1 MELIDRQELNQLLD
15 SEGGPHVTLFLPPP
29 QRPMEAKEDGIR
41 ISNWTREAMSVLSEH
56 WMPEREAEG
65 FIQPLSALAT
75 DDVILGDRPHG
86 VAIYLSQNHFKLFRL
101 DQPIEPK
108 MVIDRVFHIRPM
120 LSVVEERL
128 SFSVLRISKK
138 AVSLFDV
145 FPKGVEEIK
154 LEGIAESFE
163 ASLSSVSADP
173 GSQTHSAAHGSGAIG
188 KQAAVFHGQG
198 GLPDAEK
205 AELTEYLRR
214 LDGAVCVALADRHN
228 WLVLAGVDYETAIYR
243 NLSNYP
249 RLAVESVSGNMDH
262 LSPQELAERAK
273 PIAAAENDAERNT
286 EAEEIRER
294 RHQPVATDA
303 EQVLKAAH
311 AGQIKTLF
319 VDHDAS
325 LTGSFYEDT
334 ATLKELRQEPTG
346 QPGDPCHDLIELAA
360 VQTLKHGGRVYS
372 VGPTEMPVDAKMV
385 AALRY

>member
-1 MELIDRQELNQLLD
+1 MELIDRQELNQLLE
-15 SEGGPHVTLFLPPP
+15 SEGGPHVTLFLPLPE
-29 QRPMEAKEDGIR
+29 RPMEAKEDGIR
-41 ISNWTREAMSVLSEH
+41 ISNWTREAISILNEH
-56 WMPEREAEG
+56 WMPEREAED
-65 FIQPLSALAT
+65 FIQPLAALA
-75 DDVILGDRPHG
+75 DDEVILGDRRHG
-86 VAIYLSQNHFKLFRL
+86 VAVYLSRDQFQLFRL
-101 DQPIEPK
+101 DQPIEQK
-108 MVIDRVFHIRPM
+108 MVIDRVFHIRPL
-120 LSVVEERL
+120 LSVLDDRL
-128 SFSVLRISKK
+128 SFAVLRISKK

-145 FPKGVEEIK
+145 LPKGVNEIK

-163 ASLSSVSADP
+163 DSLSGVSADR
-173 GSQTHSAAHGSGAIG
+173 GNQTHSAAYASGAAG

-214 LDGAVCVALADRHN
+214 LDGAVCVALADRSD

-262 LSPQELAERAK
+262 LSPQAMADRAK
-273 PIAAAENDAERNT
+273 PIAAAENDAERNA

-294 RHQPVATDA
+294 RHQPVATDP

-319 VDHDAS
+319 VDKNAS
-325 LTGSFYEDT
+325 LTGSFETDT
-334 ATLKELRQEPTG
+334 AALKELHHEPTG

-372 VGPTEMPVDAKMV
+372 VGSTEMPVDAKMV